1 MSNNWSSWRR
11 FPDPNFGGSIEAPMG
26 PGVYEVRRT
35 STGEVVAFG
44 AAPVV
49 ARSLAALRL
58 HSRVK
63 SWILPLRQQQFAD
76 EFEYRT
82 CAAASTS
89 TATLVAEGLRG
100 RRRAYL
106 KRRIGLK
113 GRLTAPSLSI

>member
-11 FPDPNFGGSIEAPMG
+11 FPDPNFSGSIEAPMG
-26 PGVYEVRRT
+26 PGVYEVRRI

-58 HSRVK
+58 HPCVK
-63 SWILPLRQQQFAD
+63 SWISLSRQQPSAE

-82 CAAASTS
+82 CTAATPSA
-89 TATLVAEGLRG
+89 ATLVAENLRG
-100 RRRAYL
+100 RRRTYL
-106 KRRIGLK
+106 KRRVSLK
-113 GRLTAPSLSI
+113 GGLTAPSLPI